1 MPRSLET
8 RRARPASRSPL
19 QCGCAARANW
29 IGREGDETTKQF
41 GRTYEYKLDGNLN
54 VEDFQSG
61 IDFGKRDL
69 LSEGDILV
77 FGLLGGWEHADV
89 DFNTLNRQFNM
100 SGVQAGAYA
109 TYLKGGL
116 FVDTLFK
123 ADFLNHEQKVT
134 GFPDSLDATSFGV
147 RTDAGYHFGGF
158 RGKAG
163 MRVSW

>member
-1 MPRSLET
+1 V
-8 RRARPASRSPL
+8 
-19 QCGCAARANW
+19 GCAAGANW

-77 FGLLGGWEHADV
+77 FGPLGGWERADV

-116 FVDTLFK
+116 FV
-123 ADFLNHEQKVT
+123 VRCSR
-134 GFPDSLDATSFGV
+134 PTSSTTSKRSPAF
-147 RTDAGYHFGGF
+147 RTPSTPPASACAPMPGYRFGGF

>member
-1 MPRSLET
+1 
-8 RRARPASRSPL
+8 
-19 QCGCAARANW
+19 
-29 IGREGDETTKQF
+29 
-41 GRTYEYKLDGNLN
+41 
-54 VEDFQSG
+54 V
-61 IDFGKRDL
+61 
-69 LSEGDILV
+69 
-77 FGLLGGWEHADV
+77 
-89 DFNTLNRQFNM
+89 

-147 RTDAGYHFGGF
+147 RTDAGSFGGF